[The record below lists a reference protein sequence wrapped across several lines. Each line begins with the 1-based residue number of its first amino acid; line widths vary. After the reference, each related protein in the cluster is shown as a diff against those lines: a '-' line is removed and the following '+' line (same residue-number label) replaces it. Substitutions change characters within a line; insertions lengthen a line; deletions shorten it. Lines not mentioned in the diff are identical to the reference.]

1 MYQDFVEI
9 STKTGDIIDITNEVE
24 KIVNDSGIKNGFCL
38 VFNTGSTGSILVN
51 ENESRLLED
60 FGEMMGKLTEG
71 EHNHPSNAHSHL
83 KAGLM
88 GPGKTMGIDNGELQ
102 LGTWQSI
109 MLWEFDVKPRE
120 RKILVKVI
128 GD

>member
-9 STKTGDIIDITNEVE
+9 STKTGDIVDITGKVE
-24 KIVNDSGIKNGFCL
+24 KIVQESGIEEGMCL
-38 VFNTGSTGSILVN
+38 VFNTGSTGSIIVN

-60 FGEMMGKLTEG
+60 FREMMGNLTRG
-71 EHNHPSNAHSHL
+71 EHRHPSNAHSHL

-88 GPGKTMGIDNGELQ
+88 GPGKTTGIKEGELQ

-109 MLWEFDVKPRE
+109 MFWEFDVKPRD
-120 RKILVKVI
+120 RKILVKI
-128 GD
+128 FGD